1 MCFFTN
7 WQKRSRHLN
16 NYKSH
21 IGEVA
26 KMNNLNKMY
35 LPLRGPNWPCTLQG
49 PIFVGREHIP
59 SRQGYFAKQFT
70 TSWLQAVVGPPQKK
84 NIFQITSH
92 RVIPTVTLLCHR
104 SELIWKYIHIYIY
117 GIYFL
122 TFFSG
127 NLSDNLLWH
136 YIWHLL

>member
-1 MCFFTN
+1 MFLYKLT
-7 WQKRSRHLN
+7 KALSTLKYS

-21 IGEVA
+21 TGEVA

-35 LPLRGPNWPCTLQG
+35 LPLRCPNWPCALQG

-84 NIFQITSH
+84 KNIFQITSH
-92 RVIPTVTLLCHR
+92 RVIPTVILLCHR
-104 SELIWKYIHIYIY
+104 SEPIWKYKERERYIYIY
-117 GIYFL
+117 IYIA
-122 TFFSG
+122 
-127 NLSDNLLWH
+127 
-136 YIWHLL
+136 YIF